1 MNILG
6 HVVRRRVVI
15 TLKSGTSV
23 MGVVTSAKRSF
34 CLVRDAS
41 VMERGGQPMPA
52 DGEVL
57 VEREHIDYIQIP
69 GA

>member
-15 TLKSGTSV
+15 TLKSGTTV
-23 MGVVTSAKRSF
+23 MGVVTVSKRSF
-34 CLVRDAS
+34 CMVRDAS
-41 VMERGGQPMPA
+41 VIERGGQPVRA

-57 VEREHIDYIQIP
+57 LEREHIDYIQIP
-69 GA
+69 EA